1 MNGSYSEC
9 FVKKPGDND
18 FKPNYGFRTPLP
30 ADSVMFT
37 LTGGGGGWG
46 DPLERQVSRVR
57 EDVLNEFVS
66 REAAAKFYGVIVNDD
81 LTVDEAATAALRVKL
96 RAARASEA
104 ERVPAE

>member
-30 ADSVMFT
+30 ADSVMST

-46 DPLERQVSRVR
+46 DPLDRQTARVR
-57 EDVLNEFVS
+57 DDVRNEFVT
-66 REAAAKFYGVIVNDD
+66 RDAAAKFYGVIINDD
-81 LTVDEAATAALRVKL
+81 LSVDEAATAAQRATLK
-96 RAARASEA
+96 AARASEA
-104 ERVPAE
+104 ESVPAD